1 MKRSLLFAAV
11 ALAALLV
18 PAAVAS
24 ASSTQG
30 VAGSIPVYY
39 DGNLLTTNFALLP
52 APAQTP
58 IHDRNGQINVIYQ
71 SDSTPGFVSV
81 IDAIPGDGMNPIW
94 EEQQI
99 TINVPGG
106 TQQSLGLTSDT
117 AILAAQQAGTI
128 TITDTD
134 ELYRCSVIGVPTK

>member
-1 MKRSLLFAAV
+1 MKKSLLFAAV
-11 ALAALLV
+11 VLAALLV
-18 PAAVAS
+18 PVAAAS

-30 VAGSIPVYY
+30 IGGAIPAYY
-39 DGNLLTTNFALLP
+39 DGNLLKTNFALLP
-52 APAQTP
+52 AGAQTP

-81 IDAIPGDGMNPIW
+81 LDAIPGDGMNPLW

-99 TINVPGG
+99 VINVPG

-117 AILAAQQAGTI
+117 AILAAAASGQI

-134 ELYRCSVIGVPTK
+134 EMYRCSVIGKPTHH

>member
-1 MKRSLLFAAV
+1 MKKSLLFAAV
-11 ALAALLV
+11 VLAALLV

-30 VAGSIPVYY
+30 VGGAIPVFY
-39 DGNLLTTNFALLP
+39 DGNLLKTNFALLP
-52 APAQTP
+52 ASAQTP
-58 IHDRNGQINVIYQ
+58 IHNLNGQINVIYQ
-71 SDSTPGFVSV
+71 SDSTPGFISV
-81 IDAIPGDGMNPIW
+81 IDAIPSDGMNPIW

-99 TINVPGG
+99 TINVPG

-117 AILAAQQAGTI
+117 AILAAAAAGTI

-134 ELYRCSVIGVPTK
+134 QMYRCSVIGKP